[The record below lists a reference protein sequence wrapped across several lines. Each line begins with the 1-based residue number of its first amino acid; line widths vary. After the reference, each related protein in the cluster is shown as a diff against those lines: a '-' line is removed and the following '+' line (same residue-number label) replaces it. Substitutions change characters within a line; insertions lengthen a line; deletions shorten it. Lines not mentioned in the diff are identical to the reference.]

1 MDLTTKD
8 RYLSVFPDDAKAWA
22 GNTAFLSLRI
32 SSVSASVER
41 YLQRFTE
48 NVERTQKF
56 TPNDGT
62 GTLSLRLKG
71 APVESIDEVKLFDTV
86 LTTDDYALDNDL
98 GLIQLATP
106 VYRDSTPYLNKISVT
121 YTGGMADDTA
131 DFISKYPDIEMIVL
145 MQISFELKR
154 SKTIDS
160 KSVANGVTTSQM
172 NPYGFLDE
180 TMTVLNRYRAEYV
193 V

>member
-8 RYLSVFPDDAKAWA
+8 RYLMVFPDDAKAWA

-41 YLQRFTE
+41 YLQRSME
-48 NVERTQKF
+48 NTERTQKF
-56 TPNDGT
+56 TPQNGS
-62 GTLSLRLKG
+62 GTLSLRLNG
-71 APVESIDEVKLFDTV
+71 APVEAVDEVKVFDTV
-86 LTTDDYALDNDL
+86 LTTDEYEIDQDT
-98 GLIQLATP
+98 GLIQLGTP
-106 VYRDSTPYLNKISVT
+106 VHRDSTPYLNKISVT

-131 DFISKYPDIEMIVL
+131 DFISKYPDIEMVVI

-154 SKTIDS
+154 AKTITDKRS
-160 KSVANGVTTSQM
+160 ANGVTTTDM

-180 TMTVLNRYRAEYV
+180 TMTVLNRYRFEYV